1 MTNKFLKSI
10 IVVGSL
16 VFLASCSDKEDTM
29 LEDQPA
35 ETLYSSGMDL
45 LLKQKYHDAAKAFDE
60 VDRQHPY
67 SKWAAKAQLMTGF
80 AYYQEQKYDLAIASF
95 ETFVQLHPGHPDAA
109 YAHYML
115 GMCYYEQ
122 ILKVDRDQDT
132 TLYAQNAFQDLLKK
146 FPDSTYARD
155 AKYKLEL
162 VRDHL
167 AGKEMTN
174 GRLYLSR
181 NAYLAA
187 IIRFKYV
194 VEHFQTTSHVPEALH
209 RLVECY
215 TALGLNDEA
224 QAAAA
229 VLGHNYPGSPWYA
242 DTYYLLEGKDLR
254 PDESKTERSW
264 LNRFLGKRLKG

>member
-1 MTNKFLKSI
+1 MHKYLKS
-10 IVVGSL
+10 VLVLGSL
-16 VFLASCSDKEDTM
+16 LFLASCADKDDSV

-35 ETLYSSGMDL
+35 ETLYSSGMK
-45 LLKQKYHDAAKAFDE
+45 LLKEGSYGDAALAFDE

-80 AYYQEQKYDLAIASF
+80 AYYQDQKYIKAIAAF
-95 ETFVQLHPGHPDAA
+95 ETFLQLHPGHPDAA

-115 GMCYYEQ
+115 GLAYYEQ
-122 ILKVDRDQDT
+122 IFKVDRDQAMTDS
-132 TLYAQNAFQDLLKK
+132 AQTAFQDLLKK
-146 FPDSTYARD
+146 YPDSKYAKD

-174 GRLYLSR
+174 GRFYLSR
-181 NAYLAA
+181 DAYLAA

-194 VEHFQTTSHVPEALH
+194 IENFQTTSHVPEALH

-215 TALGLNDEA
+215 VALGLNDEA

-242 DTYYLLEGKDLR
+242 DSYYLLKGVDLR
-254 PDESKTERSW
+254 PDEAKDERGW
-264 LNRFLGKRLKG
+264 INRALGKRLKG